1 MLSIKSEQ
9 NVIVQND
16 AGIRGKKFHEI
27 ASLSRSNNKN

>member
-16 AGIRGKKFHEI
+16 AGIRGKKFHDNRFVKPFE
-27 ASLSRSNNKN
+27 